1 MKDTSRVFGN
11 NLQYYLKQKGIQPEK
26 IADMLGYSPYEIR
39 KIMDARLFLDR
50 QEQAQIAEV
59 LEMPVDQLYEE
70 LEDELYESAGCLECR
85 GKFST
90 AERKKE
96 ILDLFDVYCDIQET
110 LADEGLKPSN

>member
-1 MKDTSRVFGN
+1 MKDTSRVFGS
-11 NLQYYLKQKGIQPEK
+11 NLRYYLKQKGMQLGQ
-26 IADMLGYSPYEIR
+26 IAAKLGYSEYEIQ

-50 QEQAQIAEV
+50 QEQKQIAET
-59 LEMPVDQLYEE
+59 LEMPVEQLYEA

-90 AERKKE
+90 AEHKKE

-110 LADEGLKPSN
+110 LTEEGLKPSN